1 MSSSGTIQGTPLDLE
16 PKPPEDLLEPKD
28 DFLLEPKLPEDF
40 SLLPKPLDFLLEPN
54 PDDFSFIL
62 PTAFPSVS
70 IASPFSAIAPIT
82 SSFSSYTIAA
92 STPSNSLMS
101 LKST

>member
-16 PKPPEDLLEPKD
+16 PKPPEDLLEPNDDFLLEPND
-28 DFLLEPKLPEDF
+28 DFLLEPK
-40 SLLPKPLDFLLEPN
+40 PLDLFEPK